1 MFTDETLDGK
11 SEGTTNIDYSDAL
24 YNEFQKLRDYR
35 TTSLHVDPGGFTVQ
49 TENEDDFREVKIDLP
64 DSWVRGFLQISAAM
78 GQPLEKVRLD
88 PQDVFM
94 MCQVLRKYKDTA
106 GTRAIQFHLKKDK
119 PVKIVIEPW
128 GIEINCLRSKYYGEN
143 DQTIRVWGRRR
154 LFIWS
159 VSFQWHS
166 I

>member
-1 MFTDETLDGK
+1 M
-11 SEGTTNIDYSDAL
+11 
-24 YNEFQKLRDYR
+24 
-35 TTSLHVDPGGFTVQ
+35 Q

-106 GTRAIQFHLKKDK
+106 GTRAIQFHLKRIS
-119 PVKIVIEPW
+119 P
-128 GIEINCLRSKYYGEN
+128 S
-143 DQTIRVWGRRR
+143 R
-154 LFIWS
+154 L
-159 VSFQWHS
+159 
-166 I
+166 